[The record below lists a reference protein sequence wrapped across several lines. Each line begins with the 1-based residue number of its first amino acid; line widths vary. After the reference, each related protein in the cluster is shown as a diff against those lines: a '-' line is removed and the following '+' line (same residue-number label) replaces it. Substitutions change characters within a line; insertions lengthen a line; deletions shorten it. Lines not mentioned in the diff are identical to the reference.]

1 MRTPP
6 PPRPSAEGSRGVR
19 RSCHLERSSRGRKLP
34 AVTWSSSVLARPGRG
49 LPHTH
54 TRGHGPTSAP
64 KDVRLRSSRVIL
76 LGPACTQASRCWN
89 RAPWRSD
96 GQATAPLAPCWD
108 VPGRRK
114 PQGPP
119 ASRTR
124 TLRSRKPEAAHSA
137 WPHLKQR
144 VTPARASTEGHR
156 LRFGVDVNVGAP
168 GTRDSSHPAGGERAA
183 CPWPPFIWALL

>member
-1 MRTPP
+1 M
-6 PPRPSAEGSRGVR
+6 
-19 RSCHLERSSRGRKLP
+19 
-34 AVTWSSSVLARPGRG
+34 TWSSSVLARPGQG

-76 LGPACTQASRCWN
+76 SGPACTQASRCWN

-168 GTRDSSHPAGGERAA
+168 VEPVTAATLQAGSGQPARGLRSSGLCCELGSVSAGSGRGPGPSGAPA
-183 CPWPPFIWALL
+183 P